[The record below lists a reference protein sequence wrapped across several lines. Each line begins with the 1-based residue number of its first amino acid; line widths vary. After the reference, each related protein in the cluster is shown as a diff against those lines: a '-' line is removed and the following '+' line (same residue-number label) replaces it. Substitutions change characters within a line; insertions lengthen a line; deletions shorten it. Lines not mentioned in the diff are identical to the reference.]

1 MSKLGGSIH
10 FNRYG
15 IFPFLTVLGSG
26 LGRFVLVLMLR
37 VWMGKP
43 HRYMMFWA
51 GWLDGNG
58 WDCVT
63 ASYFAIF
70 MYYTMEGHVSAVNC
84 GRLISR
90 YQLYIACGS
99 AGKCSFVIQ
108 LLFGCVRLS
117 RQVGI

>member
-58 WDCVT
+58 WDCDGKLLCYLYVL
-63 ASYFAIF
+63 YD
-70 MYYTMEGHVSAVNC
+70 
-84 GRLISR
+84 GRT
-90 YQLYIACGS
+90 CF
-99 AGKCSFVIQ
+99 C
-108 LLFGCVRLS
+108 C
-117 RQVGI
+117 